1 MGIKNL
7 LNSSNTG
14 LTGLEHMISRVG
26 IGLLAITP
34 EVLTHPHRRR
44 GEKLKIG

>member
-1 MGIKNL
+1 
-7 LNSSNTG
+7 
-14 LTGLEHMISRVG
+14 MISRVG

>member
-1 MGIKNL
+1 VGIKNL
-7 LNSSNTG
+7 LNSRNTE
-14 LTGLEHMISRVG
+14 LTGLEHMILRVG
-26 IGLLAITP
+26 IGLLAITL